1 MNDVSKVPTARE
13 IAYIRREVLQH
24 KRQHEP
30 GLRPAGRVPEP
41 GPLPVGGQ
49 GDRAEER
56 GEGGRPE
63 GDEAARVRQQDR
75 AGRRAGAQHSVSG
88 EQRIIRLS

>member
-1 MNDVSKVPTARE
+1 M
-13 IAYIRREVLQH
+13 
-24 KRQHEP
+24 
-30 GLRPAGRVPEP
+30 PEP

-63 GDEAARVRQQDR
+63 GDEAARVGQEDS
-75 AGRRAGAQHSVSG
+75 AGRRAGAQHSDAGKCMTCPSYVA
-88 EQRIIRLS
+88 I

>member
-1 MNDVSKVPTARE
+1 MRK
-13 IAYIRREVLQH
+13 
-24 KRQHEP
+24 
-30 GLRPAGRVPEP
+30 P

-75 AGRRAGAQHSVSG
+75 ARRRAGAQHSVSG
-88 EQRIIRLS
+88 GQRVIRLSRVASNLEFGPFKFLKG